1 MKTSDY
7 HRLVDTIFD
16 QLVDHIDNASA
27 DIDCEQAGGI
37 LTLVMPDRSRIILNK
52 QEPLHQIWVAT
63 KFNGH
68 HFERQGE
75 QWIDNRGGSELF
87 AFLQEAI
94 SRQGGGEITLAG

>member
-7 HRLVDTIFD
+7 HALVEAFFN
-16 QLVDHIDNASA
+16 QLVDAIDNADA

-37 LTLVMPDRSRIILNK
+37 LTLLLPDRSRIILNK

-68 HFERQGE
+68 HFERRGE
-75 QWIDNRGGSELF
+75 QWIDNRSGAELN
-87 AFLQEAI
+87 AFLIDAI
-94 SRQGGGEITLAG
+94 ARQGGGQVKLAG